1 MEPNGPS
8 QEPPITAQVVS
19 SGMAADGFPPYRQAT
34 PRRRGG
40 AMAKFIILVLL
51 GALAL
56 SMLINIALIGETAVS
71 SADTPREEYFSQDKF
86 REGKDKIAIISVEGT
101 ILAME
106 GFVKDQ
112 IDQARRDDKVKAVVL
127 RVDSPGG
134 SVAASD
140 YLYHH
145 LSKLRTESK
154 KPIVVSMGSIAASG
168 GYYISMAAGPVEKT
182 IFAEPSCFTGS
193 IGVMIPHYNL
203 AGLFDKFG
211 IEEDAIVSHRLK
223 NMGSLGREMTE
234 EEKAIFQELVDE
246 GFGRFKQII
255 RDNRTEFGKNPEA
268 LDQLATGQVYTAQ
281 QAKDGGLIDEI
292 DFIEAA
298 IDRAIE
304 LAGVDRERVQVIRYL
319 PTPSLA
325 SLLLGAQAQAQPRGL
340 DLQQLFDMSAPK
352 AYYMATQLPPLV
364 RNAR

>member
-1 MEPNGPS
+1 MESNGPS
-8 QEPPITAQVVS
+8 HETPITAEAISPQQIPA
-19 SGMAADGFPPYRQAT
+19 GAAHYARSA
-34 PRRRGG
+34 RRRVGP
-40 AMAKFIILVLL
+40 MTIVVV
-51 GALAL
+51 LAL
-56 SMLINIALIGETAVS
+56 TAALGFSMLLNLALIGSTSAS
-71 SADTPREEYFSQDKF
+71 SSPALEEEYFSQDKF
-86 REGKDKIAIISVEGT
+86 QDGTDKIAIISVDGT
-101 ILAME
+101 ILISE

-112 IDQARRDDKVKAVVL
+112 IDQARRDEDVKAVVL

-193 IGVMIPHYNL
+193 IGVMIPHYNV
-203 AGLFDKFG
+203 AGLFDKYG
-211 IEEDAIVSHRLK
+211 IEEDDIVSHRLK
-223 NMGSLGREMTE
+223 NMGSLGRQMTDE
-234 EEKAIFQELVDE
+234 ERKIFQTLVDQ
-246 GFGRFKQII
+246 GFERFKEII
-255 RDNRTEFGKNPEA
+255 RDNRPQFSEDPEA
-268 LDQLATGQVYTAQ
+268 LNKLATGQVYTAE
-281 QAKDGGLIDEI
+281 QAKESGLIDEV

-304 LAGVDRERVQVIRYL
+304 LAGVDRNNVQVVRYKR
-319 PTPSLA
+319 TPSLA
-325 SLLLGAQAQAQPRGL
+325 SLFLGAQSQSRGF

-364 RNAR
+364 RNEK